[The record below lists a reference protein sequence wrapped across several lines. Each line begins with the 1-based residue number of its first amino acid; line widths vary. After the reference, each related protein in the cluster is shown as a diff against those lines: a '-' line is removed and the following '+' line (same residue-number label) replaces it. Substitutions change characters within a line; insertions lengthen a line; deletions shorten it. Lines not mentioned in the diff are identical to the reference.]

1 MMKKESRIML
11 ERMQNNDEKRMQNN
25 VRKNAE

>member
-1 MMKKESRIML
+1 MLKNCRIML